1 MNKLVRKGAQKRR
14 RSPHQIYALSLFR
27 FRIACAHLR
36 LRTPTPTHA
45 SAYARLRLRT
55 LRPTDPLPRGRVP
68 RPGPSARDSRLARS
82 DGVYLPPKFWTFEIS
97 NKNIW
102 FFEKMKTKL
111 KKLLKKLESFWNY
124 FWTHFDLKKSRK
136 KGKKGNYFWFFF
148 EKIIENKI
156 WKIWNPLK
164 CPKMQ

>member
-1 MNKLVRKGAQKRR
+1 MDYLSLQPSKKWMDIVFSYMLLANFMNFQRICTGAQNKKLTKLVRKGAQKSG

-82 DGVYLPPKFWTFEIS
+82 EGVYLPPKF
-97 NKNIW
+97 
-102 FFEKMKTKL
+102 
-111 KKLLKKLESFWNY
+111 
-124 FWTHFDLKKSRK
+124 
-136 KGKKGNYFWFFF
+136 
-148 EKIIENKI
+148 
-156 WKIWNPLK
+156 
-164 CPKMQ
+164 